1 MAEEVSHLKGDI
13 LKAVNKGRSK
23 RPWFRSCAI
32 LLAVATV
39 AVGGY
44 VAWVVAATGIV
55 AVPVLSG
62 WVYAAPSPSR
72 TVAPGLSLEALA
84 KSGSFRGAVS
94 DIPETTLTTMTRDA
108 LATSGQTWF
117 DDHGAQAARLDS
129 TRRIEL
135 FLPLRDNAL
144 KSAVV
149 ARLDVSDDQGTLV
162 VTVIDAKIGSWDVPA
177 WIVASV
183 ITPALAPAVASLNES
198 LP

>member
-1 MAEEVSHLKGDI
+1 MKGDI
-13 LKAVNKGRSK
+13 LKAVNKGKSK

-32 LLAVATV
+32 LLVVAIV

-55 AVPVLSG
+55 AIPVLSG
-62 WVYAAPSPSR
+62 WIYEAPAPSR
-72 TVAPGLSLEALA
+72 IVAPGLSLEAFA
-84 KSGSFRGAVS
+84 KGGSFRGAVA
-94 DIPETTLTTMTRDA
+94 DIPETTLTAMVRDA

-117 DDHGAQAARLDS
+117 DEHGAQAARLDS
-129 TRRIEL
+129 TRGIEL
-135 FLPLRDNAL
+135 YLPLRDNAR

-149 ARLDVSDDQGTLV
+149 AHLDVSDDQGTLV
-162 VTVIDAKIGSWDVPA
+162 VTVIDAKIGSWNVPA

-183 ITPALAPAVASLNES
+183 ISPALAPAVATLNES